1 MSTVQQIVAIEANIV
16 WQAKRSEMSRRWI
29 GVCDALNLSME
40 AESLDELHSVIPEA
54 IHLLMVDLLE
64 DNELDQYLRDRHW
77 TASGVPQQTHGDVK
91 FDVPWELIVEG
102 ARGSE
107 RCAH

>member
-1 MSTVQQIVAIEANIV
+1 MATAQRVVTIQAKID
-16 WQAKRSEMSRRWI
+16 WRAKRSDASRRWI

-54 IHLLMVDLLE
+54 IHLLLIDLLA
-64 DNELDQYLRDRHW
+64 DAELARYLEDRHW
-77 TASGVPQQTHGDVK
+77 RADNLPPQPDGDVT

-102 ARGSE
+102 ARGTE
-107 RCAH
+107 RRAN